1 MGAWQEQTGR
11 AVQHAGGAY
20 DVCEVSEARTQE
32 GTRGSATGQCLG
44 RDSPH
49 VPVSVWDSSPAAQA
63 ASAAQAIHSRDSMQ
77 SAALQNLRCPR
88 LLLWLHA
95 VQAAAARR
103 EPTGPPLL
111 SQSRRTRPPHGP
123 RDQRRVR
130 TETRRR
136 RTPAASRVIVRKCE
150 AADLHSFTVAYK
162 YVCLQLFA
170 TFYNT
175 SNSSLVAGRV
185 KTAGAVKRGERQR
198 WLVSDARRGWTW
210 TVDGR
215 CHCASATRCSR
226 KRRGAA
232 GLLCQFAL
240 FLY

>member
-49 VPVSVWDSSPAAQA
+49 VPVSVSDSSPAAQA

-103 EPTGPPLL
+103 EPTGPPRC
-111 SQSRRTRPPHGP
+111 SHSRVAPAHRTVHETSGGYGRRRGDGVRLP
-123 RDQRRVR
+123 RRV
-130 TETRRR
+130 
-136 RTPAASRVIVRKCE
+136 
-150 AADLHSFTVAYK
+150 
-162 YVCLQLFA
+162 
-170 TFYNT
+170 
-175 SNSSLVAGRV
+175 
-185 KTAGAVKRGERQR
+185 
-198 WLVSDARRGWTW
+198 
-210 TVDGR
+210 
-215 CHCASATRCSR
+215 
-226 KRRGAA
+226 
-232 GLLCQFAL
+232 
-240 FLY
+240 

>member
-1 MGAWQEQTGR
+1 
-11 AVQHAGGAY
+11 
-20 DVCEVSEARTQE
+20 
-32 GTRGSATGQCLG
+32 
-44 RDSPH
+44 
-49 VPVSVWDSSPAAQA
+49 
-63 ASAAQAIHSRDSMQ
+63 MQ
-77 SAALQNLRCPR
+77 SARCR
-88 LLLWLHA
+88 ICGVRGCCCACNLHA

-103 EPTGPPLL
+103 EPTGPPAALTVA
-111 SQSRRTRPPHGP
+111 SHPPTVH
-123 RDQRRVR
+123 DH
-130 TETRRR
+130 ETSGGYVRRR

-150 AADLHSFTVAYK
+150 AADFTVAYK